1 MACLAMDFPF
11 MRRYTKAQ
19 LEARPE
25 LKGQDVKATRRACE
39 VYKHEPVT
47 VINFLEGTRFS
58 EAKRITNKSPYRRLL
73 RQKDGGMSFP
83 LNAMGEQYA
92 AVIEGSE
99 ERRCGKGLF
108 STCSI
113 GCLPCT

>member
-1 MACLAMDFPF
+1 

-19 LEARPE
+19 LGSSPD
-25 LKGQDVKATRRACE
+25 LKGHDVEATRRACE

-73 RQKDGGMSFP
+73 RPKAGGMSFT
-83 LNAMGEQYA
+83 LNAMGEQFA
-92 AVIEGSE
+92 GVIDVTIEIGRASCR
-99 ERRCGKGLF
+99 ER
-108 STCSI
+108 
-113 GCLPCT
+113 GCQYV